1 MHTLGYSLWPGS
13 KPRQSPTGSDSQ
25 LHPRNGGGYGVA
37 EKIRCGHRVLA
48 AAWSSAEARWTV
60 SAERTFG
67 LHPAVPGRVPRQ
79 GSRKPWKLGQ
89 TYAHDI
95 LALRCERSKTA

>member
-1 MHTLGYSLWPGS
+1 VAREQAEAIAAGPPILSYIRETAAE
-13 KPRQSPTGSDSQ
+13 
-25 LHPRNGGGYGVA
+25 YGVA

-48 AAWSSAEARWTV
+48 PAWSSAEARWTV